1 MSMSQPSTED
11 LQELL
16 GQLRTEISEARG
28 TLKDLRYE
36 IKTARD
42 LTATT
47 RQLVTELAKTQVR
60 DLLADEVTRQVTAL
74 GKETERQMGMAAAKV
89 MAEFDK
95 LRDLLLGREHVADGR
110 EERSIPEL
118 LEDPAILARAQH
130 AARRNAAEADRE

>member
-1 MSMSQPSTED
+1 MSQPSTED

-16 GQLRTEISEARG
+16 GHLRAEISEARG

-47 RQLVTELAKTQVR
+47 RQLVTELAETQVR
-60 DLLADEVTRQVTAL
+60 EVLADEVTRQVNAL
-74 GKETERQMGMAAAKV
+74 GTETERQMGLAAAKV

-95 LRDLLLGREHVADGR
+95 LRDLLLGREHVAEGR
-110 EERSIPEL
+110 EDRSIPEM
-118 LEDPAILARAQH
+118 LEDPVILAHAQD